1 MIHPRSNRY
10 AAMIASRFDLRWGQL
25 LSAVRRPMIGDDRP
39 QVLFA
44 GPRMSYEGRITDG
57 LFVRLDM
64 NSRINGTLKTWD
76 GAKR

>member
-1 MIHPRSNRY
+1 M
-10 AAMIASRFDLRWGQL
+10 
-25 LSAVRRPMIGDDRP
+25 SAVRRPMIGDDRP